1 MVCHLPSAP
10 AMLAGMVTP
19 ADLPDLE
26 ALLIAAAR
34 AGRDLSYSDVLLALG
49 HRFTRPKL
57 RSLCKLL
64 DAIDDAA
71 RAAGRPELAVLVVRE
86 SDRLPGQGW
95 WVGRSDAPGEWTG
108 PAARAYVAA
117 RQAAAFAWWAAA
129 PG

>member
-1 MVCHLPSAP
+1 MVPMP
-10 AMLAGMVTP
+10 TP
-19 ADLPDLE
+19 ADLPE
-26 ALLIAAAR
+26 VKALLVAAAR
-34 AGRDLSYSDVLLALG
+34 AGRDLSYSEVLLALG
-49 HRFTRPKL
+49 HRFTRPKM

-64 DAIDDAA
+64 DAIDDQG

-95 WVGRSDAPGEWTG
+95 WVGRSDAPAEWTG
-108 PAARAYVAA
+108 PAARAYVSA